1 MKFLFLWHLGTF
13 WDISAMGRELQKWTC
28 GVVGVVEGVTFSLI
42 FPDML

>member
-13 WDISAMGRELQKWTC
+13 WDISAMGRELQKRAC
-28 GVVGVVEGVTFSLI
+28 GVVEVVKGFTFSLI